1 VEDVLALAA
10 ATVWLAFDELP
21 PDDEAAEVLR
31 ANRGVW
37 LPARGYGQQ
46 QLGDAVARVAADSD
60 PQRWQRGPP
69 LELPVVP
76 ALKDL
81 GVAQGAGRHGK
92 ELQGRRARVAFDRL
106 ALIGRLGV
114 PRAKLGLLA
123 SGSALK
129 AGLFGAA
136 AHVYDSDFLQVL
148 RRWVVHATYR
158 GSRFAQVRLYMHLVL
173 PCKGADPVRVALRK
187 GWECCAMVRRLWGEE
202 TFAEVWTGSSKD
214 GPLLSFRRLLQGNGL
229 EASFIAGAGGW
240 DKKHPSYLL
249 MDAGLEAADLAWVAA
264 RRRGLEDA
272 ASIDVQATRAL
283 ASRMPAGGLREAYQS
298 AIVGDMVVRAVTRH
312 WQGHDGRCL
321 CGLAMETVEHVWWH
335 CPRYAAD
342 RFDRSSC
349 NTESRSL
356 QGSQARLGVAL
367 RHTAVE
373 QWRAGQSESQWL
385 RPTWR
390 SPLVFVDGSG
400 RHPKDPAIR
409 VVGFGICGQE
419 LGGWRTEVG
428 WLRPGESVTAAE
440 CTAAA
445 RAFSLCDHGGTVVT
459 DCKAVYQMFRWLPRA
474 PGRAAVAAG
483 TLKHP
488 YWEMLGHGAQA

>member
-76 ALKDL
+76 ALNDL

-148 RRWVVHATYR
+148 RRWVLHATYR
-158 GSRFAQVRLYMHLVL
+158 GSRFA
-173 PCKGADPVRVALRK
+173 
-187 GWECCAMVRRLWGEE
+187 
-202 TFAEVWTGSSKD
+202 
-214 GPLLSFRRLLQGNGL
+214 
-229 EASFIAGAGGW
+229 
-240 DKKHPSYLL
+240 
-249 MDAGLEAADLAWVAA
+249 
-264 RRRGLEDA
+264 
-272 ASIDVQATRAL
+272 
-283 ASRMPAGGLREAYQS
+283 
-298 AIVGDMVVRAVTRH
+298 
-312 WQGHDGRCL
+312 
-321 CGLAMETVEHVWWH
+321 
-335 CPRYAAD
+335 
-342 RFDRSSC
+342 
-349 NTESRSL
+349 
-356 QGSQARLGVAL
+356 
-367 RHTAVE
+367 
-373 QWRAGQSESQWL
+373 
-385 RPTWR
+385 
-390 SPLVFVDGSG
+390 
-400 RHPKDPAIR
+400 
-409 VVGFGICGQE
+409 
-419 LGGWRTEVG
+419 
-428 WLRPGESVTAAE
+428 
-440 CTAAA
+440 
-445 RAFSLCDHGGTVVT
+445 
-459 DCKAVYQMFRWLPRA
+459 
-474 PGRAAVAAG
+474 
-483 TLKHP
+483 
-488 YWEMLGHGAQA
+488 